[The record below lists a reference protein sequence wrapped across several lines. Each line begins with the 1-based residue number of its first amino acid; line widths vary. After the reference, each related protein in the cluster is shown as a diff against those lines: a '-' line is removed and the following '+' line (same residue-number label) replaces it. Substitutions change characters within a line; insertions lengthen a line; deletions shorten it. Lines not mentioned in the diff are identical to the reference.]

1 LPGCIIISGK
11 KMSSQNFHFL
21 QIGSDVYLVSHLRGR
36 QHQEAVKL
44 QLGGKDVSR
53 EELEVFS
60 LRHITDAPASNTD
73 RKLAMDRERQKALKK
88 RCKKIRL
95 RMATK

>member
-1 LPGCIIISGK
+1 
-11 KMSSQNFHFL
+11 MVF

-36 QHQEAVKL
+36 QHQEAVRA
-44 QLGGKDVSR
+44 QLGGKDVTR

-60 LRHITDAPASNTD
+60 LKHITDAPSSDTD
-73 RKLAMDRERQKALKK
+73 NRLAMDRERQKALKK

-95 RMATK
+95 RMAAK